1 MEVPKRKP
9 KTPKKSAEQFQ
20 REAGEQLA
28 NLELRAALDPY
39 LEKVPLARLGYDI
52 IERGEIPGS
61 GPGGEILA
69 YVSDPTRLSRD
80 TKTGTYYETPSYG
93 SYGVSVPSDFFD
105 SLDPEGR
112 SEYASFLK
120 YLENKPELANR
131 LFLQLGNTTQAE
143 GIASLLPTSEGS
155 TIYYQEGKGV
165 EGAYQSTPDAGLMT
179 LAHELAHLGQKA
191 INKRAGK
198 KLITPSREEMMVR
211 SYFPKQAQIDT
222 SLPLDSYRE
231 QMDAAAL
238 KELGMRGVP
247 VQIKP
252 KTSEKL
258 MGLFGG

>member
-9 KTPKKSAEQFQ
+9 KAPKKSAEQFQ

-39 LEKVPLARLGYDI
+39 IAKVPLARLGYDI
-52 IERGEIPGS
+52 IERGDVPGS

-80 TKTGTYYETPSYG
+80 TKTGTYYKTPSYG
-93 SYGVSVPSDFFD
+93 DYGVSVPSDFLD

-112 SEYASFLK
+112 SQYASFEK
-120 YLENKPELANR
+120 FLEKRPDLANR
-131 LFLQLGNTTQAE
+131 LLFQLGFSTAPE

-155 TIYYQEGKGV
+155 TVYYQEGKGV
-165 EGAYQSTPDAGLMT
+165 EGAYQNTPDAGLMT

-191 INKRAGK
+191 VNKRAGE
-198 KLITPSREEMMVR
+198 KLITPSREEMMIR
-211 SYFPKQAQIDT
+211 SYFPKQQQLET
-222 SLPLDSYRE
+222 SLPLDSYRA
-231 QMDAAAL
+231 QMDDAAL

-247 VQIKP
+247 VQVKP

-258 MGLFGG
+258 MGLFN

>member
-9 KTPKKSAEQFQ
+9 KPPKKTKAQK
-20 REAGEQLA
+20 AGEQLA
-28 NLELRAALDPY
+28 NLELRAELDPY
-39 LEKVPLARLGYDI
+39 IANVPLSRLGYDI
-52 IERGEIPGS
+52 IERGEVPGS
-61 GPGGEILA
+61 GPGGQILA
-69 YVSDPTRLSRD
+69 YVSDPSRLSRD
-80 TKTGTYYETPSYG
+80 TKTGTYYETPSFG
-93 SYGVSVPSDFFD
+93 SYGVSVPSDFLD
-105 SLDPEGR
+105 SLDSEGR

-120 YLENKPELANR
+120 YLENKPKLANL
-131 LFLQLGNTTQAE
+131 LFFQLGNTTEAE

-198 KLITPSREEMMVR
+198 KLITPRKEEMMVR
-211 SYFPKQAQIDT
+211 SYFPKQAQAET

-231 QMDAAAL
+231 QMDQAAL
-238 KELGMRGVP
+238 RELGMRGVP
-247 VQIKP
+247 VQVKP
-252 KTSEKL
+252 TTAEKL